1 MSLAITSISMSGI
14 NINPYY
20 KLCKCIL
27 EIHMTDRAAYS
38 FINGWLAGLLHAR
51 QHQLNDCTECVEIQH
66 RTATGLP
73 KGKRSSVHST
83 TGQSGKR
90 GPLLFLSTKSHGEQQ
105 KWTTY
110 HEFLHGLL
118 RHKKIRITIGKILG

>member
-14 NINPYY
+14 NINLYY

-83 TGQSGKR
+83 TLPSLSFETLQSNSSYFIFF
-90 GPLLFLSTKSHGEQQ
+90 LFLFSFFLFLKTKSFN
-105 KWTTY
+105 KTSTSI
-110 HEFLHGLL
+110 F
-118 RHKKIRITIGKILG
+118 